1 MKYDIILFD
10 LDGTLTNPKEGIT
23 KCVQYAL
30 GKMNI
35 IEDDLEKLVP
45 FIGPP
50 LMQTFKETYQLT
62 DEDANKALA
71 YYRERFS
78 TVGLYENAVF
88 PGIPE
93 LLEKLTAQGKTLF
106 VATSKPTVFSVRIL
120 EHFGL
125 QKYFQAIIG
134 SNLDGTRVEKNEV
147 IEYLLSELG
156 DHDSAKVLMVGDRKH
171 DIWGAQK
178 NGIDVVGVG
187 YGYGSAE
194 ELSSAMPNY
203 LVKTVNELEE
213 LLLGRIACG

>member
-1 MKYDIILFD
+1 
-10 LDGTLTNPKEGIT
+10 
-23 KCVQYAL
+23 
-30 GKMNI
+30 MNI

-50 LMQTFKETYQLT
+50 LMRTFKEAYHLS
-62 DEDANKALA
+62 DADANKALA

-106 VATSKPTVFSVRIL
+106 VATSKPTVYSVRIL

-125 QKYFQAIIG
+125 HRYFQAIIG

-147 IEYLLSELG
+147 IEYVLSELG
-156 DHDSAKVLMVGDRKH
+156 DHDKTKVLMIGDRKH

-178 NGIDVVGVG
+178 NDIAVAAVG
-187 YGYGSAE
+187 YGYGSAV
-194 ELSSAMPNY
+194 ELSSAKPNF
-203 LVKTVNELEE
+203 LVKTVDELEE
-213 LLLGRIACG
+213 LLLASCGY

>member
-1 MKYDIILFD
+1 MKYNTILFD
-10 LDGTLTNPKEGIT
+10 LDGTLTDPKEGIT
-23 KCVQYAL
+23 RCVQYAL
-30 GKMNI
+30 AKLNI
-35 IEDDLEKLVP
+35 IEDDLEKLVH

-50 LMQTFKETYQLT
+50 LMRTFKETYHLT
-62 DEDANKALA
+62 DEEANQALI

-93 LLEKLTAQGKTLF
+93 LLDKLTAHGKTLF

-125 QKYFQAIIG
+125 HQYFQAIIG

-147 IEYLLSELG
+147 IEYVLSELG

-178 NGIDVVGVG
+178 NGIAVAAVG

-194 ELSSAMPNY
+194 ELSGANPDF
-203 LVKTVNELEE
+203 LVETVDELGE
-213 LLLGRIACG
+213 LLLAPCR